1 MKRIMKNAIDKVRIV
16 EVGLRDGLQNE
27 KMIVPTNVKVELL
40 KRLSVSG
47 LKSIEVGSF
56 VSPKWVPQMADTAN
70 LCRYIEKQQRTS
82 RGNKRLDTDGI
93 TYSVLTPNKQGLENA
108 LLWKGIGEVAIFGS
122 ASEEFSKKNINCSI
136 DESIERFEPMV
147 KYAII
152 NGKQVRG
159 YVSCVLG
166 CPFEGT
172 VDPKKV
178 ADVTKKML
186 DMGCY
191 EVSLGDTI
199 GIGSI
204 STTANLL
211 EYLIN
216 KEKIPAS
223 TLAGHFHDTH
233 GQALANIRIALKY
246 GIRTFDS
253 SVSGLGGCPYAD
265 GLSSGN
271 VATEDVLH
279 MLNELG
285 LETGV
290 NINKILEASKYI
302 DSVLGRTVKRNI

>member
-1 MKRIMKNAIDKVRIV
+1 MKQIILITIVLSLFLLSGCGRVTEAIVQSQPTQAEV
-16 EVGLRDGLQNE
+16 ESFFEDWKCGPDN
-27 KMIVPTNVKVELL
+27 PTFED
-40 KRLSVSG
+40 
-47 LKSIEVGSF
+47 EH
-56 VSPKWVPQMADTAN
+56 
-70 LCRYIEKQQRTS
+70 
-82 RGNKRLDTDGI
+82 
-93 TYSVLTPNKQGLENA
+93 
-108 LLWKGIGEVAIFGS
+108 
-122 ASEEFSKKNINCSI
+122 NCSEYLRHHSALIRGKITIVVPEESDLYIYTPFDYLGYYPI
-136 DESIERFEPMV
+136 DGEKHYYVSVNTKDNGPLV
-147 KYAII
+147 YNPI
-152 NGKQVRG
+152 NGE
-159 YVSCVLG
+159 YVGDYYDL
-166 CPFEGT
+166 
-172 VDPKKV
+172 
-178 ADVTKKML
+178 ML

-271 VATEDVLH
+271 VATEDVLY